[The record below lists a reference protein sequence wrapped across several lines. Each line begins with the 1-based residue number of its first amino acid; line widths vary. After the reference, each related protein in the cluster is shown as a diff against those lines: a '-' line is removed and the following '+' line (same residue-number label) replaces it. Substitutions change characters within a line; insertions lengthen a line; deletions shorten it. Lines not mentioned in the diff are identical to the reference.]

1 MKIPIPNGNWEAALN
16 VLRREFTKN
25 GMNNV
30 QQAKR
35 HVKRGRSLFLR
46 KIQIPWKQWKSWNY
60 TLVDEVT
67 KQRSRLESLKKRPG
81 NM

>member
-1 MKIPIPNGNWEAALN
+1 MFQSFN
-16 VLRREFTKN
+16 VPGLKFQRYNITLQQSIISN
-25 GMNNV
+25 QNSDINNV

-67 KQRSRLESLKKRPG
+67 KQRTRYVL
-81 NM
+81 MI